1 MILNHSERAYRKT
14 AVRPLAAFS
23 TATQKIKVLL
33 DFFQKIA
40 ESRGSASGRP
50 PQRAKLPPVAT
61 GEIPAGR
68 SQRNARAAH
77 GANSHSVPKRHPQM
91 AQPPAKGHGPRRR
104 PCGVDGGD
112 HIPTHKRTIN
122 KERRAGPVCPAA
134 GRGLR
139 LRPNAPNNAAKFRTA
154 AHAGAALHT
163 RFVVRMKRI
172 AQPH

>member
-104 PCGVDGGD
+104 PPTGGGRRGPFIPLGVGAGIPDG
-112 HIPTHKRTIN
+112 P
-122 KERRAGPVCPAA
+122 
-134 GRGLR
+134 GR
-139 LRPNAPNNAAKFRTA
+139 NAPWTRQGCRVLRNGYAFAPMRRSTSPGTA
-154 AHAGAALHT
+154 RRHT
-163 RFVVRMKRI
+163 QVPPYI
-172 AQPH
+172 LDS

>member
-14 AVRPLAAFS
+14 AVRPLAAVS

-50 PQRAKLPPVAT
+50 SQRAKYPLAAASET
-61 GEIPAGR
+61 PAPR
-68 SQRNARAAH
+68 TARTPTASQSAIRRWRNPRPKAMALAA
-77 GANSHSVPKRHPQM
+77 APLQ
-91 AQPPAKGHGPRRR
+91 
-104 PCGVDGGD
+104 GVDGGD

-139 LRPNAPNNAAKFRTA
+139 LRPNAPNNAAKFRAA

>member
-68 SQRNARAAH
+68 SQRNTRAAH
-77 GANSHSVPKRHPQM
+77 GAKSPIVQSAIRRWRNPRPM
-91 AQPPAKGHGPRRR
+91 AMAPVAA
-104 PCGVDGGD
+104 PCGGGRQGPFISPSVGAGIHDG
-112 HIPTHKRTIN
+112 P
-122 KERRAGPVCPAA
+122 
-134 GRGLR
+134 GR
-139 LRPNAPNNAAKFRTA
+139 NAPWTRQGCRVLRNGYAFAPMRRSTSPGTA
-154 AHAGAALHT
+154 RRHT
-163 RFVVRMKRI
+163 QVPPYI
-172 AQPH
+172 LDS